1 MRFFSRLDYRDKSM
15 RTYFKAFGYAWMGIV
30 HGASKERNV
39 KSHLIAAVLVFVAAW
54 FTGLSRLEWI
64 VIIAIIAL
72 MIALELLN
80 AAVERVVDLVTE
92 ERHPLAKQAKDLAA
106 GAVLVFAIASASIG
120 LLIFV
125 PKWF

>member
-1 MRFFSRLDYRDKSM
+1 MK
-15 RTYFKAFGYAWMGIV
+15 TYFKAFSYAWMGIV

-39 KSHLIAAVLVFVAAW
+39 KSHLVAAILVILAAW
-54 FTGLSRLEWI
+54 VTGVSRIEWMI
-64 VIIAIIAL
+64 IIAVITL
-72 MIALELLN
+72 MIALELVN

-106 GAVLVFAIASASIG
+106 GAVLVFAMGSAVIG
-120 LLIFV
+120 ALIFL